1 MLGRDEVQAPT
12 SGVRR
17 TKLAMRSSGHQS
29 RDPSGQLLKTSFKRK
44 TSSYREQTD
53 YKVGHRRTCDRQ
65 RRSPAVLLC
74 SKGGARGHYIL
85 LDDREDELEERKLD
99 GKGLWTQALLARD
112 ELDGWSASVCSR
124 GTRWKLRSRNRASL
138 TCPHVS
144 NFKSVYRSSAYVM
157 PAETVF
163 RAGNQCEEPAPI
175 LTQTQATSVRNK
187 INGTSPHDANNSQ
200 YMAHHTET

>member
-17 TKLAMRSSGHQS
+17 TKLATRDTGYQS
-29 RDPSGQLLKTSFKRK
+29 RCRTGQIIKDIFWGKTL
-44 TSSYREQTD
+44 SYREQTD
-53 YKVGHRRTCDRQ
+53 YTLGHRRSCDRQ
-65 RRSPAVLLC
+65 RRSSAVPLC

-99 GKGLWTQALLARD
+99 VVGLWTQTLLARD
-112 ELDGWSASVCSR
+112 ELDGWS
-124 GTRWKLRSRNRASL
+124 GLRPYVADVPAGSF
-138 TCPHVS
+138 VS
-144 NFKSVYRSSAYVM
+144 NLRTAYRTSAYVKL
-157 PAETVF
+157 AETVF
-163 RAGNQCEEPAPI
+163 RAGNQCEETPPI

-200 YMAHHTET
+200 